1 MEAEGE
7 YDSADSP
14 VGEHS
19 NPYGHWAEAS
29 EADEIYAEAES
40 ENPHGDAGGEHGEFY
55 VAGGSE
61 AVGRDE
67 GHYPYD
73 WFDDCDPGYH
83 VEAHLSAL
91 GFHST

>member
-7 YDSADSP
+7 YDSSYGP

-19 NPYGHWAEAS
+19 DPYGHWAEAF
-29 EADEIYAEAES
+29 EADEVYAEAES
-40 ENPHGDAGGEHGEFY
+40 EGPHGDAGGEHGEFY

-61 AVGRDE
+61 AVGGDE

-73 WFDDCDPGYH
+73 WFDDGDPGYH
-83 VEAHLSAL
+83 VEAHLGAL